1 MRDSLSDHV
10 KEKKKKSL
18 VHPKILSSLYSPP
31 HISSPSMTPN
41 FPYSF
46 LTRPTP
52 LIPLPIDLL
61 PLLPWTPLDLLKD
74 SNTHPNKPH
83 DRRHD
88 AVPYFPVG
96 GIIAE
101 LESQAAIDYPQ
112 GDYYAAH
119 PDVCVRPDRA
129 DMIFLEVGV
138 MGQAAKGLDGEEADD
153 DETDDWVVVAEL

>member
-1 MRDSLSDHV
+1 
-10 KEKKKKSL
+10 
-18 VHPKILSSLYSPP
+18 
-31 HISSPSMTPN
+31 MTPN

-52 LIPLPIDLL
+52 LVPLPPIDLP
-61 PLLPWTPLDLLKD
+61 PLLPFSPLDLLKD

-88 AVPYFPVG
+88 AVPYYPFG

-101 LESQAAIDYPQ
+101 LEPQAAIDYPQ
-112 GDYYAAH
+112 GDDYAAH

-129 DMIFLEVGV
+129 DMVFLEVGV

-153 DETDDWVVVAEL
+153 DETDDWVIVAEL